1 MTAPTAP
8 RVLVLGTGVMGAG
21 MGRSLLRAGLPT
33 TVWNRDAAKARP
45 LAEDGARVADDVSA
59 ALADADVV
67 VTMLFDAD
75 AVAQVLEG
83 PIAAGAF
90 PEGAV
95 WLQMTTTGTEGTTR
109 LAALAGQQGVAFLD
123 APVLGSRKP
132 AEDGTLTVLC
142 SGPSDLRDRVAPAL
156 EAMGSKTVWVGEQA
170 GQASALKLV
179 CNAWTITLTDA
190 TAQSVALAQ
199 GLGLDPTSFLDAIR
213 GGGTDNGYVQMKGK
227 AMIEGSTAVPA
238 FSLSGARKDMG
249 LIRDALAGSGTDTR
263 LADTVLGHFDQADAA
278 GYAEHDNAAVVHVY
292 R

>member
-1 MTAPTAP
+1 
-8 RVLVLGTGVMGAG
+8 MGAG
-21 MGRSLLRAGLPT
+21 MARSLLRAGLPT
-33 TVWNRDAAKARP
+33 TVWNRDRAKARK
-45 LAEDGARVADDVSA
+45 LADDGAQVADDVAA

-90 PEGAV
+90 GGSAV
-95 WLQMTTTGTEGTTR
+95 WLQMTTTGTEGTMR
-109 LAALAGQQGVAFLD
+109 LNALAEQHGVAFLD

-142 SGPSDLRDRVAPAL
+142 SGSSDLRDRVSPAL
-156 EAMGSKTVWVGEQA
+156 DAMGSRTVWVGEQA

-199 GLGLDPTSFLDAIR
+199 GLGLDPTSFLDVIR
-213 GGGTDNGYVQMKGK
+213 GGGTDSGYVQMKGK
-227 AMIEGSTAVPA
+227 AMIEGSTDVPA

-249 LIRDALAGSGTDTR
+249 LIQEALAGSGTDTR
-263 LADTVLGHFDQADAA
+263 LADTVLAHFDQADAA
-278 GYAEHDNAAVVHVY
+278 GYADHDNAAVVHVY